1 MSFREEIYERL
12 QGRPYPLFISSEHV
26 ISAAS
31 LWAYVRQWTLFF
43 RENGLSGGGC
53 VYTEYTGAVFPA
65 ILIAALRE
73 RLNLFIGRKES
84 YQRFSDKIRA
94 VHISDSLNPGQIHI
108 GSDLL
113 PSAEDDFSGRFSSLG
128 TEGIWLLTS
137 GSAGFPRW
145 INLTEKNIFTV
156 IVSHRQA
163 MGIREGE
170 KILSVLPWSHVFG
183 LVIDLMIG
191 LFSGAEI
198 FRIPGL
204 KSPEAVSET
213 ILRESI
219 HHFHCV
225 PLTAEKMMETEKGR
239 EALIFLRGGV
249 IGGAPVN
256 RKTAEFLKNTK
267 MRVGYGQT
275 EASPGIMLGE
285 PGEWD
290 EFFIGRPLG
299 CEIMINHEN
308 ILHFSGENAYA
319 ASLSEEGKV
328 ERRQEDFVKT
338 GDRVQQDQDRFY
350 FRGRMFSNFKLNNGL
365 FVETALLESRLKEN
379 SDSNVFMLYTEDHE
393 NIQLVCQKYTADDS
407 KLIQEILGKLQT
419 RMETVYVLEASLWEF
434 NPKGE
439 FLRKKILEKLKITGE
454 EQCRK
459 MKYLNHSNFS

>member
-43 RENGLSGGGC
+43 RENGLSEGGC
-53 VYTEYTGAVFPA
+53 LYTEYTGAVFPA

-73 RLNLFIGRKES
+73 RLNLFIGRKDS
-84 YQRFSDKIRA
+84 FLGLSDKIRP
-94 VHISDSLNPGQIHI
+94 VHISDIHI

-113 PSAEDDFSGRFSSLG
+113 PSGEADFSGKFGFLE

-156 IVSHRQA
+156 IVSHMNRMNIQ
-163 MGIREGE
+163 EGE

-191 LFSGAEI
+191 LFCGAEI

-204 KSPEAVSET
+204 KSPEAISET
-213 ILRESI
+213 ILRETI

-225 PLTAEKMMETEKGR
+225 PLTAEKMIETEKGR
-239 EALIFLRGGV
+239 EALLFLRGGV
-249 IGGAPVN
+249 IGGAPVS
-256 RKTAEFLKNTK
+256 RRTAEFLKRTK
-267 MRVGYGQT
+267 LRVGYGQT

-285 PGEWD
+285 SGEWE
-290 EFFIGRPLG
+290 EFFIGRPVG
-299 CEIMINHEN
+299 CKIILNNEN
-308 ILHFSGENAYA
+308 VLHFSGENAYA
-319 ASLSEEGKV
+319 ASLSEDGTV
-328 ERRQEDFVKT
+328 EKRREDSVNT
-338 GDRVQQDQDRFY
+338 GDRVMQEGDRFY
-350 FRGRMFSNFKLNNGL
+350 FRGRMHSNFKLNNGL
-365 FVETALLESRLKEN
+365 FVEAALLESRLREN
-379 SDSNVFMLYTEDHE
+379 ADSNVFMIFTEDYE
-393 NIQLVCQKYTADDS
+393 NIQIVSQRFSEEDS
-407 KLIQEILGKLQT
+407 KLIREILGNLLP
-419 RMETVYVLEASLWEF
+419 RLETVYVLDASLWEF

-439 FLRKKILEKLKITGE
+439 ILRKKILEKLKTAGE
-454 EQCRK
+454 EKCRK
-459 MKYLNHSNFS
+459 MKYSNHLNFS